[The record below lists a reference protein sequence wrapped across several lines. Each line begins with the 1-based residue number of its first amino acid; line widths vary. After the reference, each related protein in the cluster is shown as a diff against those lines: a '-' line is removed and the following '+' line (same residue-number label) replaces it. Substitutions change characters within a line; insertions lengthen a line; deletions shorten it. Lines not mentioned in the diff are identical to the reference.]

1 MKIIV
6 IEVLPEA
13 RGVLSYRPIRAS
25 GGKQLDTSI
34 GGPGTLL
41 LSISGKLLKLTDS
54 IKKNTTDKVVS

>member
-13 RGVLSYRPIRAS
+13 RGALSYRPIRAS

-41 LSISGKLLKLTDS
+41 LSISGKL
-54 IKKNTTDKVVS
+54 